1 MGETPTLNTIVEK
14 KCDRCSPNEDW
25 YHSMV
30 TKITI
35 PDTLWY
41 FVILI
46 EQKCPDGNGQLHK
59 SYKQLQG
66 FKATDQRLFNKT
78 FEAVAAIRHVGDS
91 LEAGH
96 YKTMGRF
103 DRKWV

>member
-1 MGETPTLNTIVEK
+1 MEMDSCTSHTSSCRE
-14 KCDRCSPNEDW
+14 
-25 YHSMV
+25 
-30 TKITI
+30 
-35 PDTLWY
+35 
-41 FVILI
+41 
-46 EQKCPDGNGQLHK
+46 
-59 SYKQLQG
+59 G

-103 DRKWV
+103 DRKWVWLDDAIPAQKPGNFVSNLENVRLLFLRKK